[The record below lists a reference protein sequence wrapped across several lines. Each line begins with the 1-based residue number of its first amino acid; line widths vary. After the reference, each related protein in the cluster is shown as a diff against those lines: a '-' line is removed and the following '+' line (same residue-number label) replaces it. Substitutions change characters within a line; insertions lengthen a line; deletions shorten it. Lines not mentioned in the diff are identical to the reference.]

1 MNQLLNININDQ
13 DTSTLYN
20 KVSNK
25 EKLKLKKGQLV
36 SYTLNDIPY
45 TVEILGRAGK
55 ATGLYKTSFNVE
67 YKQIDQR
74 ENKNGYVD
82 FDRVDNLKMINIE
95 EEAYQVDSDVFQS
108 AKETELMSWKK
119 NQFFE
124 EVPYIGQKN
133 NIPQMGVYLKKY

>member
-1 MNQLLNININDQ
+1 M
-13 DTSTLYN
+13 
-20 KVSNK
+20 
-25 EKLKLKKGQLV
+25 
-36 SYTLNDIPY
+36 NDIPY

-67 YKQIDQR
+67 YKQIDQK

-119 NQFFE
+119 NQVFE
-124 EVPYIGQKN
+124 ENPYIGQKQYPSN
-133 NIPQMGVYLKKY
+133 GCVP